1 MISNE
6 GLQVALSPVQLA
18 AVMSDSTVTEGETWG
33 NRLMGGLGLAGGV
46 VELLGAGVMCY
57 APDPTLLTKVGCVVV
72 GTHSMDSIKTASNQI
87 ITGRSLT
94 TDTYKSAVLLA
105 QSLGADVDM
114 AYNVGLTVDIAV
126 PLVFAT
132 ALGAVRVASVRVGQL
147 KLLEHESIA
156 GAKGGGHT
164 IAKHVAKSSE
174 ELLERLAKSPGLQS
188 ASTFTDL
195 RTAEDA
201 ISRALKVNN
210 ALIKRWA
217 QQPTSAN
224 VLELTHKVGKAVG
237 FGYRQGSTIQLTSNS
252 VRVVLLKKIYNGKPY
267 YILTAYPI
275 IR

>member
-18 AVMSDSTVTEGETWG
+18 AVISDSTVTEGETWS

-87 ITGRSLT
+87 ITGRSFT

-105 QSLGADVDM
+105 QMLGADEDT

-126 PLVFAT
+126 PLVFAS
-132 ALGAVRVASVRVGQL
+132 ALGVARVASVRVGQL

-195 RTAEDA
+195 RTAEYA
-201 ISRALKVNN
+201 ISRALRVNHS
-210 ALIKRWA
+210 LIKHWA
-217 QQPTSAN
+217 QQPASAN
-224 VLELTHKVGKAVG
+224 VLELTYQAGKVVG
-237 FGYRQGSTIQLTSNS
+237 FGYRQGGAIQLTSNS